1 VNGDRLILQ
10 QGSIADLDAVMGVME
25 DSFDPAYGEAW
36 TGPQCTGLLP
46 LPGVWLSLARDDGRV
61 VGFALSRA
69 IAGEAELLLLAVK
82 RDAQRR
88 GIGALLLDNFVA
100 AARSRRAE
108 RLHLEVRDG
117 NPAVTLYKQA
127 GFREV
132 GRRRNYYN
140 GCDGQLFDALTLA
153 RTVRI

>member
-1 VNGDRLILQ
+1 MNGDRLILQ